1 MIKVVTISSAFAIS
15 IALGGCT
22 GMVSGSDGNNG
33 APGPSG
39 AGNSTGGA
47 SASASAGAGGVPV
60 GTGGAGSTPT
70 TPGLDLM
77 HRLNSTEYNATVKD
91 VLGTQLQPAA
101 SDWRGGV
108 VAGFDNIAAVL
119 GVDDAQYERYVDAAE
134 AIADDVFASPDLKS
148 KVLTCTTTDDMA
160 CVKSIVQQ
168 TGLKVFRRPLTD
180 AEVVTYSKLYTTTRA
195 QGQDHA
201 GSVKHVLWSLLV
213 SAQFLFRSE
222 FDEGKVARHDV
233 TGYELASRLSYLL
246 WSSAPDDALL
256 SAAPQLVSDAAITT
270 QVDRM
275 LADTTKSARF
285 VQNFAGQWLGGR
297 QVVGHAVDKDAYPKW
312 TPEIA
317 SAAANEIYSYF
328 DEFLRKDLP
337 WSDFLKK
344 DVNFVNAP
352 LAGLYGIGG
361 VSGGSA
367 QRVEF
372 TTDNR
377 GGFLSL
383 LGFMAI
389 SSVADRSSP
398 TMRGKWMLSFLLCS
412 PPNPPP
418 ANVPALGGAD
428 PASTA
433 KKNVREVLEAHRAA
447 PGCRACHSV
456 LDPLG
461 LALEQYDGIGQFRAT
476 YPDGTAIDAT
486 AELPPSSAFP
496 SGVKFAG
503 LDGAVQTITSDPRFQ
518 TCITEKLYTFGLGR
532 ELSTEDKVNA
542 ASITKSWQTAG
553 SLSIKQLLRS
563 LGTSA
568 AFRSRTPST
577 P

>member
-1 MIKVVTISSAFAIS
+1 MIKFETVSSALMLS
-15 IALGGCT
+15 VALGGCT
-22 GMVSGSDGNNG
+22 GMVSGTDLAGAGPGAMNG
-33 APGPSG
+33 A
-39 AGNSTGGA
+39 GA
-47 SASASAGAGGVPV
+47 SAVGASGNGSGGAPV
-60 GTGGAGSTPT
+60 GAGGAGSIPT

-77 HRLNSTEYNATVKD
+77 HRLNTTEYNATVKD
-91 VLGTQLQPAA
+91 VLGTQLQPGT

-119 GVDDAQYERYVDAAE
+119 GVDNAQYERYVDAAE
-134 AIADDVFASPDLKS
+134 AISEDVFANADLKA
-148 KVLTCTTTDDMA
+148 KVLTCTTADDMA
-160 CVKSIVQQ
+160 CVKTIVQQ

-180 AEVVTYSKLYTTTRA
+180 AEVASYSKLYTTTRA

-213 SAQFLFRSE
+213 SAQFLYRTE
-222 FDEGKVARHDV
+222 FDEAATARHNV

-312 TPEIA
+312 SPDIA
-317 SAAANEIYSYF
+317 SAAADEIYSYF

-352 LAGLYGIGG
+352 LAGLYGIPG
-361 VSGGSA
+361 VTGTTA

-372 TTDNR
+372 STDNR

-412 PPNPPP
+412 PPSPPP
-418 ANVPALGGAD
+418 GNIPPLGGSD

-433 KKNVREVLEAHRAA
+433 KKNVRQVLEAHRAA
-447 PGCRACHSV
+447 PGCKACHSL

-461 LALEQYDGIGQFRAT
+461 LALEQYDGIGQFRT
-476 YPDGTAIDAT
+476 MYPDGSAIDAT
-486 AELPPSSAFP
+486 AELPPSDAFP
-496 SGVKFAG
+496 KGVKFAG
-503 LDGAVQTITSDPRFQ
+503 MDGAVQTITSDPRFQ

-532 ELSTEDKVNA
+532 ELSSEDHENV
-542 ASITKSWQTAG
+542 ASISKSWQTSGA
-553 SLSIKQLLRS
+553 LTVKQLLRN

-568 AFRSRTPST
+568 AFRSRVPPTL
-577 P
+577 